1 MSQRGLLGGLG
12 AAALLLRAGS
22 AAAGFA
28 DLNLTQ
34 GVTPISHE
42 VYHLHMTILW
52 VCVAIGVVVFGAMFI
67 SILRHRKSRG
77 AVAAQFHESTAVEI
91 FWTIIPFVIL
101 VAIAVPA
108 TRTLIAMENTSD
120 ADLTIKVTGYQW
132 RWQYEYLDN
141 GISFFSNLATSQDAI
156 DNKVPKDEHYLL
168 EVDHPLVLPI
178 NKKVRFLTTGNDV
191 IHSWWVPDLGW
202 KKDAIP
208 GFINASWA
216 RIEKP
221 GTYRGQCA
229 ELCGKGHGFMPIVVV
244 AKTEADYEQWVKEQK
259 LAMAQTAAAAT
270 KTWSREELMAQGEKI
285 YTTTCAACHQP
296 TGTGLP
302 GAFPPLAAG
311 HPFAASDA
319 LTTPLRERG
328 FLDESGKVVMGP
340 LKTHLQ
346 IVLHGIPGSAMQAF
360 AGQLNDADLAAVI
373 TYERNSFGNT
383 TGDLVQPADVAAA
396 R

>member
-1 MSQRGLLGGLG
+1 MSKKGLLGSLG
-12 AAALLLRAGS
+12 AAALLLWAGG
-22 AAAGFA
+22 AAAGFGE
-28 DLNLTQ
+28 LNMRP
-34 GVTPISHE
+34 GVTPISHD
-42 VYHLHMTILW
+42 VYHLHMAILW
-52 VCVAIGVVVFGAMFI
+52 VCVAIGVVVFGTMFI

-77 AVAAQFHESTAVEI
+77 AVAAQFHESTLIEI
-91 FWTIIPFVIL
+91 LWTIIPFVIL
-101 VAIAVPA
+101 VSIAIPA
-108 TRTLIAMENTSD
+108 TKTLIAMENPSD

-132 RWQYEYLDN
+132 RWRYDYPDS
-141 GISFFSNLATSQDAI
+141 GISFFSNLSTPQDEI
-156 DNKVPKDEHYLL
+156 DNKAPKGKEYLL
-168 EVDHPLVLPI
+168 QVDHPLVLPI

-191 IHSWWVPDLGW
+191 IHSWWVPALGW

-208 GFINASWA
+208 GYINESWA

-244 AKTEADYEQWVKEQK
+244 AKTEADYAKWVKEQK
-259 LAMAQTAAAAT
+259 LAMAQAAEAAT
-270 KTWSREELMAQGEKI
+270 KTWSRKELMAHGEKV
-285 YTTTCAACHQP
+285 YTTTCAACHQA
-296 TGTGLP
+296 TGTGVP
-302 GAFPPLAAG
+302 GVFPPLAAG

-319 LTTPLRERG
+319 LLKPLRERG

-340 LKTHLQ
+340 LEDHIQ

-360 AGQLNDADLAAVI
+360 GGQLNDADLAAVI

-383 TGDLVQPADVAAA
+383 TGDVVQPADVAAA

>member
-1 MSQRGLLGGLG
+1 MSKKGLLGSLG
-12 AAALLLRAGS
+12 AAALLLWAGA

-28 DLNLTQ
+28 DLNMRP
-34 GVTPISHE
+34 GVTPVSHE
-42 VYHLHMTILW
+42 VYHLHMAILW
-52 VCVAIGVVVFGAMFI
+52 VCVAIGVVVFGTMFI

-77 AVAAQFHESTAVEI
+77 AVAAQFHESTLIEI
-91 FWTIIPFVIL
+91 LWTIIPFVIL
-101 VAIAVPA
+101 VSIAIPA
-108 TRTLIAMENTSD
+108 TKTLIAMENPSD

-132 RWQYEYLDN
+132 RWRYDYPDS
-141 GISFFSNLATSQDAI
+141 GISFFSNLSTPQDEI
-156 DNKVPKDEHYLL
+156 DNKAPKGKEYLL
-168 EVDHPLVLPI
+168 QVDHPLVLPI

-191 IHSWWVPDLGW
+191 IHSWWVPALGW

-208 GFINASWA
+208 GYINESWA

-244 AKTEADYEQWVKEQK
+244 AKTEADYAKWVKEQK
-259 LAMAQTAAAAT
+259 LAMAQAAEAAT
-270 KTWSREELMAQGEKI
+270 KTWSRKELMAHGEKV
-285 YTTTCAACHQP
+285 YTTTCAACHQA
-296 TGTGLP
+296 TGTGVP
-302 GAFPPLAAG
+302 GVFPPLAAG

-319 LTTPLRERG
+319 LLKPLRERG

-340 LKTHLQ
+340 LEDHIQ

-360 AGQLNDADLAAVI
+360 GGQLNDADLAAVI

-383 TGDLVQPADVAAA
+383 TGDVVQPADVAAA

>member
-1 MSQRGLLGGLG
+1 MSKRGLLGSLS
-12 AAALLLRAGS
+12 AAALLLWAGA

-28 DLNLTQ
+28 DLNMRP
-34 GVTPISHE
+34 GVTPVSHE
-42 VYHLHMTILW
+42 VYHLHMAILW
-52 VCVAIGVVVFGAMFI
+52 VCVAIGVVVFSAMFI
-67 SILRHRKSRG
+67 SIVRHRKSRG
-77 AVAAQFHESTAVEI
+77 ATAAHFHESTAVEI
-91 FWTIIPFVIL
+91 LWTIIPFVIL
-101 VAIAVPA
+101 VAIAIPA
-108 TRTLIAMENTSD
+108 TKTLIAMENASD

-132 RWQYEYLDN
+132 KWQYDYLDS
-141 GISFFSNLATSQDAI
+141 GISFFSNLATPRDAI
-156 DNKVPKDEHYLL
+156 ENKVAKDEHYLQ

-208 GFINASWA
+208 GFINESWA

-229 ELCGKGHGFMPIVVV
+229 ELCGKDHGFMPIVVV

-259 LAMAQTAAAAT
+259 LAMAQAAEAAT
-270 KTWSREELMAQGEKI
+270 KTWSREELMAQGEKV
-285 YTTTCAACHQP
+285 YTTSCAACHQA
-296 TGTGLP
+296 TGTGVP
-302 GAFPPLAAG
+302 GVFPPLAAG

-319 LTTPLRERG
+319 LVKPLRERG

-340 LKTHLQ
+340 LKNHIQ

-360 AGQLNDADLAAVI
+360 GDQLNDADLAAVV

-383 TGDLVQPADVAAA
+383 TGDVVQPADVAAA

>member
-1 MSQRGLLGGLG
+1 M
-12 AAALLLRAGS
+12 A
-22 AAAGFA
+22 
-28 DLNLTQ
+28 
-34 GVTPISHE
+34 
-42 VYHLHMTILW
+42 ILW
-52 VCVAIGVVVFGAMFI
+52 VCVAIGVVVFGTMFI

-77 AVAAQFHESTAVEI
+77 AVAAQFHESTLIEI
-91 FWTIIPFVIL
+91 LWTIIPFVIL
-101 VAIAVPA
+101 VSIAIPA
-108 TRTLIAMENTSD
+108 TKTLIAMENPSD

-132 RWQYEYLDN
+132 RWRYDYPDS
-141 GISFFSNLATSQDAI
+141 GISFFSNLSTPQDEI
-156 DNKVPKDEHYLL
+156 DNKAPKGKEYLL
-168 EVDHPLVLPI
+168 QVDHPLVLPI

-191 IHSWWVPDLGW
+191 IHSWWVPALGW

-208 GFINASWA
+208 GYINESWA

-244 AKTEADYEQWVKEQK
+244 AKTEGDYAKWVKEQK
-259 LAMAQTAAAAT
+259 LAMAQAAEAAT
-270 KTWSREELMAQGEKI
+270 KTWSRKELMAHGEKV
-285 YTTTCAACHQP
+285 YTTTCAACHQA
-296 TGTGLP
+296 TGTGVP
-302 GAFPPLAAG
+302 GVFPPLAAG

-319 LTTPLRERG
+319 LLKPLRERG

-340 LKTHLQ
+340 LEDHIQ

-360 AGQLNDADLAAVI
+360 GGQLNDADLAAVI

-383 TGDLVQPADVAAA
+383 TGDVVQPADVAAA